1 MMPAYSFIG
10 RFWRSLSDGASFR
23 SAQATAA
30 IGILVVATLLLGGC
44 AGARYRRPDVPVPP
58 SYREDNSEPGASN
71 GNAATL
77 GDLRWEDLIRDE
89 ELSKLIQEAL
99 SHNFDVQIAAAR
111 VLQARAQLTVTRS
124 ALFPLVD
131 AQGSYA
137 NSRQLAL
144 DSSETALSVSAG
156 WQLDLWGQI
165 RNTTAAARAQLL
177 ASEQARRV
185 VLQTLVGDV
194 ASNYFLLQDL
204 DMEREITRHALQIR
218 EDSLALVQLR
228 VDNGYSSE
236 LDLRQAEVLVESAR
250 TALTSLE
257 LQVEQTENQL
267 DILLG
272 RNPGPIVRGR
282 PPLEQQQAPVLP
294 AGLPSMLLDRR
305 PDILQAEQQLIA
317 SHALVAV
324 AKAAYFPTISL
335 TSSAGFESSA
345 LHNLFSGL
353 SGTWLAG
360 PTLSLPI
367 FNAGSIRAG
376 VLSAEA
382 QQHQSLLLYKKT
394 VQEAFR
400 EVADSLVEGRKL
412 AELRIQQEALVES
425 LRQAVELADLRY
437 RGGVASY
444 LEYLDSE
451 RQLLDAQVLL
461 VQIRRQE
468 LTNMV
473 TLYQALGGG
482 WQ

>member
-1 MMPAYSFIG
+1 M
-10 RFWRSLSDGASFR
+10 
-23 SAQATAA
+23 A
-30 IGILVVATLLLGGC
+30 I
-44 AGARYRRPDVPVPP
+44 
-58 SYREDNSEPGASN
+58 
-71 GNAATL
+71 NA
-77 GDLRWEDLIRDE
+77 
-89 ELSKLIQEAL
+89 
-99 SHNFDVQIAAAR
+99 N
-111 VLQARAQLTVTRS
+111 
-124 ALFPLVD
+124 
-131 AQGSYA
+131 
-137 NSRQLAL
+137 
-144 DSSETALSVSAG
+144 
-156 WQLDLWGQI
+156 WQLDLWGQV
-165 RNTTAAARAQLL
+165 RNMTASARAQLL

-185 VLQTLVGDV
+185 VLQTLVGGV
-194 ASNYFLLQDL
+194 ASSYFLLQDL

-218 EDSLALVQLR
+218 QDSLALVQLR

-236 LDLRQAEVLVESAR
+236 LDLRQAEVLVEGAR

-257 LQVEQTENQL
+257 LQIEQTENQL

-282 PPLEQQQAPVLP
+282 PLLEQEQAPQLP
-294 AGLPSMLLDRR
+294 AGLPSTLLDRR
-305 PDILQAEQQLIA
+305 PDILEAEQQLIA

-324 AKAAYFPTISL
+324 ARAAYFPTISL
-335 TSSAGFESSA
+335 TSSLGFESSA

-353 SGTWLAG
+353 SGTWLVG
-360 PTLSLPI
+360 PALSMPI

-382 QQHQSLLLYKKT
+382 QREQALLLYKKT

-400 EVADSLVEGRKL
+400 EVADSLVARRKL

-425 LRQAVELADLRY
+425 LRQATELADLRY
-437 RGGVASY
+437 RGGFASY

-451 RQLLDAQVLL
+451 RQLLDAQVQL

-468 LTNMV
+468 LTSVV